1 MASLQSEASM
11 SFVHGKPALTVLWR
25 KDAYG
30 LRPRWWTGR
39 SLDVGAATT
48 SAAVVAPRAAVVAPR
63 IGLGT
68 SRRIT
73 RGNTEGDG

>member
-1 MASLQSEASM
+1 MVSLQSEVSM

-30 LRPRWWTGR
+30 LRPRWWSGR

-48 SAAVVAPRAAVVAPR
+48 SAAVVAPR